1 MSLEQATIQRLQSEN
16 EELRKSVRALENLVA
31 GLEPQ
36 VVFFQE
42 EHRRLTRKVQKF
54 NKIRNEL
61 SKLKQKLKRGGC
73 LLKSGCG
80 DNDDVIYWGAEN
92 GYVTIWRFPPGV
104 AEEDDIGD
112 RFGDKCYLGT
122 EWGSFSS
129 LSVKTVTRRMLK
141 ADNWWY

>member
-42 EHRRLTRKVQKF
+42 EHKRLTRKVRKF

-73 LLKSGCG
+73 LLESR
-80 DNDDVIYWGAEN
+80 DNDDVIYWGASD
-92 GYVTIWRFPPGV
+92 GHVTMWRFPPGV
-104 AEEDDIGD
+104 AEEDDIGE
-112 RFGDKCYLGT
+112 RFGNKRYLGV
-122 EWGSFSS
+122 EWGSFLS
-129 LSVKTVTRRMLK
+129 LNVKTVTRAMLK
-141 ADNWWY
+141 ARDWWY

>member
-42 EHRRLTRKVQKF
+42 EHKRLTRKVRKF

-73 LLKSGCG
+73 LLKSR
-80 DNDDVIYWGAEN
+80 DNDDMMFWGADN
-92 GYVTIWRFPPGV
+92 GYVTIWRIPPGLGLHDT
-104 AEEDDIGD
+104 DDFDD
-112 RFGDKCYLGT
+112 RFGNKGYLGE
-122 EWGSFSS
+122 EWGSFTQ
-129 LSVKTVTRRMLK
+129 LYVKTVTRRMLN
-141 ADNWWY
+141 ADNWCY